1 MTQYIKPID
10 EKVYLQV
17 IIFNT
22 VNAEDVLAR
31 IVSCERKGFTEPV
44 EETE

>member
-10 EKVYLQV
+10 KEVCLEV
-17 IIFNT
+17 FIFNT
-22 VNAEDVLAR
+22 ANAEDVMAR
-31 IVSCERKGFTEPV
+31 IVSCERKDFTEPV